1 MIVLVQASVLSV
13 GLKDR
18 EEEVL
23 RELPIRV
30 ISMQSGVEA
39 ARSLKNEKVNGV
51 ISKWSLD
58 DMKDG
63 WFVKK
68 LRIVKPDIPTIVFV
82 RSGDKAQEIAAR
94 SIGVSAVLPDDSN
107 DEMLRETIENVCG
120 LKHEE
125 VFNSAPLK

>member
-13 GLKDR
+13 GLKNR

-51 ISKWSLD
+51 ISKWNLD

-63 WFVKK
+63 WFLKK

-82 RSGDKAQEIAAR
+82 RSGDKAQEVAAR
-94 SIGVSAVLPDDSN
+94 SIGASAVLPDDSN
-107 DEMLRETIENVCG
+107 DEMLRDAVENVCG

-125 VFNSAPLK
+125 ALGLPSSK